1 MSLRGVESRQSM
13 RIPGLVAVGLL
24 FVWAACATTDTESS
38 AKVHATGP
46 DQRFTMVGSGFQTTA
61 LITPDGAQGPQ
72 VNLGR
77 YEGGTAIRGTANGRT
92 LDLKVDPNSGT
103 ATGIWGSGPITI
115 NLQPG
120 APNELKV
127 QGLIAGRPY
136 SFTATREQING
147 TIGFCSYELG
157 RQGDTYVG
165 SRSCAGGISQ
175 VTVQFPSTILTWKPI
190 NIAVLMALLMST
202 P

>member
-13 RIPGLVAVGLL
+13 RVPGLIAVGLL
-24 FVWAACATTDTESS
+24 FVWAACATTDSEST
-38 AKVHATGP
+38 AKVTATGP
-46 DQRFTMVGSGFQTTA
+46 DQRFTMVGSGFQTSA

-77 YEGGTAIRGTANGRT
+77 YEGGTAIRGTANGQT
-92 LDLKVDPNSGT
+92 LDLKVNPAS
-103 ATGIWGSGPITI
+103 ASGIWGSGPITI
-115 NLQPG
+115 NLVEG
-120 APNELKV
+120 APKELKV
-127 QGLIAGRPY
+127 QGLIAGRPC

-147 TIGFCSYELG
+147 TIGFCSYDLG
-157 RQGDTYVG
+157 RQGDAYVG
-165 SRSCAGGISQ
+165 SRSCAGGIGQ